1 MRSFPSR
8 LNFARREQAA
18 CSALNSDGISA
29 ISDAVILWNVGAALD
44 QSQRHLGTPAT
55 GRKGF
60 TGDTIAVTAGS
71 QILDGTPA
79 VCPMYYSGT
88 RVCPYI
94 RGWREDSA
102 RCLFGRPL
110 LHSLFGGFLPGCSL
124 SRTLFRARARR
135 GFFPL
140 LGRGRDGLARLG
152 FFGGGGHPLDR
163 VFGRGFGQG
172 GGAIHHHINDL
183 VRERRSSSALVCVGC
198 GLPGFF
204 VIHESLLWV
213 APLLLSLVPGSQ
225 VCSYICRFEA
235 KIGDSR
241 MAS

>member
-44 QSQRHLGTPAT
+44 QSQRQLGTPAT

-110 LHSLFGGFLPGCSL
+110 LHSLLGGFLPGCGLLGWSFDSL
-124 SRTLFRARARR
+124 GRTLFRACARR

-163 VFGRGFGQG
+163 AFG
-172 GGAIHHHINDL
+172 
-183 VRERRSSSALVCVGC
+183 
-198 GLPGFF
+198 
-204 VIHESLLWV
+204 
-213 APLLLSLVPGSQ
+213 
-225 VCSYICRFEA
+225 
-235 KIGDSR
+235 
-241 MAS
+241 